1 MFSFVSLENE
11 VCVRRGW
18 DSAGEESKNKGSQ
31 KGCGLS
37 KEDLDASHLDRVLHI
52 FLQNYFI

>member
-1 MFSFVSLENE
+1 MFSFVSLENK
-11 VCVRRGW
+11 VCARRGW
-18 DSAGEESKNKGSQ
+18 DSEEESKNKGSQ

-37 KEDLDASHLDRVLHI
+37 KKDLDASHLDRVLHI